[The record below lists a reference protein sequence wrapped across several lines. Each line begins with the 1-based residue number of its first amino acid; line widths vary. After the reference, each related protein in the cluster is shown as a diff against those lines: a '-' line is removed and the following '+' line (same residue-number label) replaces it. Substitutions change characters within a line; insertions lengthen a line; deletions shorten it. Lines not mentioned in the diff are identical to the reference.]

1 MFMSLLDFFFGC
13 FIPKSGSKRTSTDG
27 SSNSKVLALDKPKS
41 NSKCLRAP
49 IIVSHF
55 PVRSNLSLL

>member
-27 SSNSKVLALDKPKS
+27 SSNPKVLSLEKPKS
-41 NSKCLRAP
+41 NSKCPRAP
-49 IIVSHF
+49 IIVAHF